1 MTHTPLSALGEFGLI
16 NHLTQNFKL
25 SDATSLV
32 GVGDDAAILDY
43 SGYQTLISTD
53 LLVENIHFDM
63 VYTPLQHL
71 GYKAVAVSI
80 SDIYAMNARPTQIT
94 IGMAVSNR
102 YSVEAL
108 DEIYAGVR
116 RACQFY
122 GVDLV
127 GGDTTSSV
135 RGLTLAI
142 TALGVAKKEQ
152 IVLRSG
158 AKVGDLICAS
168 GDFGAAYLGLQLLER
183 EKQIFVEQPT
193 MQPQLEGK
201 DYLLSRILKPEARK
215 DIVEFLH
222 KNDIIPTAMIDV
234 SDGISSEI
242 NHICKASNVGAL
254 IEEELV
260 PIAQEARLQAIEFN
274 IDPITCALHGGE
286 DYELLFTINPKDAE
300 KIRFSNEISII
311 GEIIPAQDGI
321 KLQTKGGNLHNLTA
335 QGFKHH

>member
-16 NHLTQNFKL
+16 AHLTQEFQLLN
-25 SDATSLV
+25 ANSLL
-32 GVGDDAAILDY
+32 GIGDDAAVIDFE
-43 SGYQTLISTD
+43 GYQTLISTD
-53 LLVENIHFDM
+53 LLVENIHFDL
-63 VYTPLQHL
+63 VYTPLQHV
-71 GYKAVAVSI
+71 GYKAVATGI
-80 SDIYAMNARPTQIT
+80 SDIYAMNGRPTQIT
-94 IGMAVSNR
+94 VAMAVSNR

-108 DEIYAGVR
+108 REIYGGIR
-116 RACQFY
+116 RACEFY

-135 RGLTLAI
+135 RGLTLAV
-142 TALGVAKKEQ
+142 TTLGIAKKEQ
-152 IVLRSG
+152 IVRRSG

-183 EKQIFVEQPT
+183 EKQVFEAQPT

-201 DYLLSRILKPEARK
+201 NYLLSRILKPEARK
-215 DIVEFLH
+215 DIIEFLQ
-222 KNDIIPTAMIDV
+222 KNDILPTAMIDV

-254 IEEELV
+254 IEEALV

-311 GEIIPAQDGI
+311 GEILPAQDGI
-321 KLQTKGGNLHNLTA
+321 KLETKGGNFYNLTA

>member
-135 RGLTLAI
+135 RGLTLAV

>member
-16 NHLTQNFKL
+16 NHLTQHFQL
-25 SDATSLV
+25 TDATSLV
-32 GVGDDAAILDY
+32 GIGDDAAVLDY

-80 SDIYAMNARPTQIT
+80 SDIYAMNGRPTQIT

-108 DEIYAGVR
+108 EEIYAGVR
-116 RACQFY
+116 RACEFY

-142 TALGVAKKEQ
+142 TALGVSKKEQ
-152 IVLRSG
+152 IVYRSG

-215 DIVEFLH
+215 DIIEFLH
-222 KNDIIPTAMIDV
+222 KNEIIPTAMIDV